1 MDLFEGTL
9 LNLMCISF
17 PLLIY
22 IICTIYIKNLD
33 RKMNY
38 IILDIALYSS
48 VYLLIKFGTNV
59 FIYPLL
65 LLNIP
70 LLIAALRKRMHSV
83 IILSILLVLYYR
95 NATGIE
101 ILYLALEYVIY
112 FIGYLVYCHGKD
124 GKINALSLITAFS
137 TIKAFMMSFKVFY
150 FIPDSITSVYSGML
164 LIFLTMI
171 FFTILAFMVAF
182 LLEKGEEAIDLN
194 RVVYELEKEKKL
206 RESLFKITHEIK
218 NPIAVCKGYL
228 DMMDYRDIDKV
239 ERYNSIIK
247 DEINR
252 TLILMDDFL
261 DYTKIKVEKE
271 EAYFYLLIE
280 YTCDIMKPL
289 FNANDVSL
297 KLDIPDDELYME
309 LDYNRLKQVLVNL
322 LKNSIEA
329 KDKKKK
335 SSYISIKAFVE
346 GDDVNLIIKDN
357 GVGMSQKSL
366 DKVDEMFYT
375 TKEKGTGLGVAL
387 SKEIIYQHDGSISY
401 DSVKGKYT
409 TVTIKLP
416 IDEDVV

>member
-150 FIPDSITSVYSGML
+150 FITSVYSGML

-271 EAYFYLLIE
+271 EADFYLLIE
-280 YTCDIMKPL
+280 DTCDIMKPL

>member
-1 MDLFEGTL
+1 
-9 LNLMCISF
+9 
-17 PLLIY
+17 
-22 IICTIYIKNLD
+22 
-33 RKMNY
+33 
-38 IILDIALYSS
+38 
-48 VYLLIKFGTNV
+48 
-59 FIYPLL
+59 
-65 LLNIP
+65 
-70 LLIAALRKRMHSV
+70 
-83 IILSILLVLYYR
+83 
-95 NATGIE
+95 
-101 ILYLALEYVIY
+101 
-112 FIGYLVYCHGKD
+112 
-124 GKINALSLITAFS
+124 
-137 TIKAFMMSFKVFY
+137 
-150 FIPDSITSVYSGML
+150 
-164 LIFLTMI
+164 
-171 FFTILAFMVAF
+171 
-182 LLEKGEEAIDLN
+182 
-194 RVVYELEKEKKL
+194 
-206 RESLFKITHEIK
+206 
-218 NPIAVCKGYL
+218 
-228 DMMDYRDIDKV
+228 
-239 ERYNSIIK
+239 
-247 DEINR
+247 
-252 TLILMDDFL
+252 MDDFL

-271 EAYFYLLIE
+271 EADFYLLIE
-280 YTCDIMKPL
+280 DTCDIMKPL

-416 IDEDVV
+416 IDEDIV

>member
-9 LNLMCISF
+9 LNLMCITF
-17 PLLIY
+17 PLLVY

-33 RKMNY
+33 KKMNY

-48 VYLLIKFGTNV
+48 IYLLIKFGTNV

-70 LLIAALRKRMHSV
+70 LLIAALRKRIHSV
-83 IILSILLVLYYR
+83 VILSIILVLYYHD
-95 NATGIE
+95 ATGID
-101 ILYLALEYVIY
+101 IMYLAIEYILY
-112 FIGYLVYCHGKD
+112 FIGYLIYCHGKE
-124 GKINALSLITAFS
+124 GKINTLSIITIFS
-137 TIKAFMMSFKVFY
+137 TVKAFMMSFKIFY
-150 FIPDSITSVYSGML
+150 FIPKSTANIYSGMT

-171 FFTILAFMVAF
+171 LFTILAFMVAF

-194 RVVYELEKEKKL
+194 RIVYELEKEKKL

-228 DMMDYRDIDKV
+228 DMMDYSDINKV

-271 EAYFYLLIE
+271 EADFYLLVE
-280 YTCDIMKPL
+280 DTCDIMRPL
-289 FNANDVSL
+289 FNEHDISL
-297 KLDIPDDELYME
+297 KLTIPDDELYMQ

-329 KDKKKK
+329 IDPKKKK
-335 SSYISIKAFVE
+335 SYISIKAFIEDESVKL
-346 GDDVNLIIKDN
+346 VIKDN
-357 GVGMSQKSL
+357 GIGMSEKSL
-366 DKVDEMFYT
+366 SKVDEMFYT
-375 TKEKGTGLGVAL
+375 TKDKGTGLGVAL
-387 SKEIIYQHDGSISY
+387 SKEIIYQHDGSIKY
-401 DSVKGKYT
+401 DSVKDKYT
-409 TVTIKLP
+409 TVTISLP
-416 IDEDVV
+416 LENY

>member
-9 LNLMCISF
+9 LNLMCITF
-17 PLLIY
+17 PLLVY

-33 RKMNY
+33 KKMNY

-70 LLIAALRKRMHSV
+70 LLIAALRKRIHSV
-83 IILSILLVLYYR
+83 VILSIILVLYYHD
-95 NATGIE
+95 ATGIDIMYLSIE
-101 ILYLALEYVIY
+101 YILY
-112 FIGYLVYCHGKD
+112 FIGYLIYCHGKE
-124 GKINALSLITAFS
+124 GKINTLSIITIFS
-137 TIKAFMMSFKVFY
+137 TVKAFMMSFKIFY
-150 FIPDSITSVYSGML
+150 FIPKSTANIYSGMT

-171 FFTILAFMVAF
+171 LFTILAFMVAF

-194 RVVYELEKEKKL
+194 RIVYELEKEKKL

-228 DMMDYRDIDKV
+228 DMMDYSDINKV

-271 EAYFYLLIE
+271 EADFYLLVE
-280 YTCDIMKPL
+280 DTCDIMKPL
-289 FNANDVSL
+289 FNEHDISL
-297 KLDIPDDELYME
+297 KLNIPDDELYMQ

-329 KDKKKK
+329 IDPKKKK
-335 SSYISIKAFVE
+335 SYISIKAFIEDESVKL
-346 GDDVNLIIKDN
+346 VIKDN
-357 GVGMSQKSL
+357 GIGMSEKSL
-366 DKVDEMFYT
+366 SKVDEMFYT
-375 TKEKGTGLGVAL
+375 TKDKGTGLGVAL
-387 SKEIIYQHDGSISY
+387 SKEIIYQHDGSIKY
-401 DSVKGKYT
+401 DSVKDKYT
-409 TVTIKLP
+409 TVTISLP
-416 IDEDVV
+416 LENY

>member
-1 MDLFEGTL
+1 
-9 LNLMCISF
+9 
-17 PLLIY
+17 
-22 IICTIYIKNLD
+22 
-33 RKMNY
+33 MNY

-101 ILYLALEYVIY
+101 IFYLALEYVIY
-112 FIGYLVYCHGKD
+112 FIGYLFYCHGKD

-271 EAYFYLLIE
+271 EADFYLLIE
-280 YTCDIMKPL
+280 DTCDIMKPL

-416 IDEDVV
+416 IDEDIV

>member
-112 FIGYLVYCHGKD
+112 FIGYLVFCHDKD
-124 GKINALSLITAFS
+124 EKINALSLITAFS

-150 FIPDSITSVYSGML
+150 FIPESITSVYSGML

-171 FFTILAFMVAF
+171 LFTILAFMVAF

-271 EAYFYLLIE
+271 EADFYLLIE
-280 YTCDIMKPL
+280 DTCDIMKPL

>member
-9 LNLMCISF
+9 LNLMCITF
-17 PLLIY
+17 PLLVY

-33 RKMNY
+33 KKMNY

-83 IILSILLVLYYR
+83 VILSILLVLYYHD
-95 NATGIE
+95 ATGIDIMYLSIE
-101 ILYLALEYVIY
+101 YILY
-112 FIGYLVYCHGKD
+112 FIGYLIYCHGRE
-124 GKINALSLITAFS
+124 GKINALSIITIFS
-137 TIKAFMMSFKVFY
+137 TVKAFMMSFKIFY
-150 FIPDSITSVYSGML
+150 FIPKSTANIYSGMT

-171 FFTILAFMVAF
+171 LFTILAFMVAF

-194 RVVYELEKEKKL
+194 RIVYELEKEKKL

-228 DMMDYRDIDKV
+228 DMMDYSDINKV

-271 EAYFYLLIE
+271 EADFYLLVE
-280 YTCDIMKPL
+280 DTCDIMRPL
-289 FNANDVSL
+289 FNEHDISL
-297 KLDIPDDELYME
+297 KLTIPDDELYMQ

-329 KDKKKK
+329 IDPKKKK
-335 SSYISIKAFVE
+335 SYISIKAFIEDESVKL
-346 GDDVNLIIKDN
+346 VIKDN
-357 GVGMSQKSL
+357 GIGMSEKSL
-366 DKVDEMFYT
+366 SKVDEMFYT
-375 TKEKGTGLGVAL
+375 TKDKGTGLGVAL
-387 SKEIIYQHDGSISY
+387 SKEIIYQHDGSIKY
-401 DSVKGKYT
+401 DSVKDKYT
-409 TVTIKLP
+409 TVTISLP
-416 IDEDVV
+416 LENY

>member
-9 LNLMCISF
+9 LNLICISF

-83 IILSILLVLYYR
+83 IILSILLVLYYHD
-95 NATGIE
+95 ATGIG
-101 ILYLALEYVIY
+101 IPYLALEYVIY

-124 GKINALSLITAFS
+124 GKINALNLITAFS

-150 FIPDSITSVYSGML
+150 FIPESTTDVYSGMM

-171 FFTILAFMVAF
+171 LFTILAFMVAF

-271 EAYFYLLIE
+271 EADFYLLIE
-280 YTCDIMKPL
+280 DTCDIMKPL

-416 IDEDVV
+416 ID

>member
-9 LNLMCISF
+9 LNLMCITF
-17 PLLIY
+17 PLLVY

-33 RKMNY
+33 KKMNY

-83 IILSILLVLYYR
+83 VILSILLVLYYHD
-95 NATGIE
+95 ATGIDIMYLSIE
-101 ILYLALEYVIY
+101 YILY
-112 FIGYLVYCHGKD
+112 FIGYLIYCHGRE
-124 GKINALSLITAFS
+124 GKINTLSIITIFS
-137 TIKAFMMSFKVFY
+137 IVKAFMMSFKIFY
-150 FIPDSITSVYSGML
+150 FIPKSTASIYSGMT

-171 FFTILAFMVAF
+171 LFTILAFMVAF

-194 RVVYELEKEKKL
+194 RIVYELEKEKKI

-228 DMMDYRDIDKV
+228 DMMDYSDINKV

-271 EAYFYLLIE
+271 EADFYLLVE
-280 YTCDIMKPL
+280 DTCDIMKPL
-289 FNANDVSL
+289 FNEHDISL
-297 KLDIPDDELYME
+297 KLNIPDDELYMQ

-329 KDKKKK
+329 IDPKKKK
-335 SSYISIKAFVE
+335 SYISIKAFIENESVKL
-346 GDDVNLIIKDN
+346 VIKDN
-357 GVGMSQKSL
+357 GIGMSEKSL

-375 TKEKGTGLGVAL
+375 TKDKGTGLGVAL
-387 SKEIIYQHDGSISY
+387 SKEIIYQHDGSINY
-401 DSVKGKYT
+401 DSVKDKYT
-409 TVTIKLP
+409 TVTISLP
-416 IDEDVV
+416 LESYW

>member
-83 IILSILLVLYYR
+83 IILSILLILYYR

-112 FIGYLVYCHGKD
+112 FIGYLVFCHDKD
-124 GKINALSLITAFS
+124 EKINALSLITAFS

-150 FIPDSITSVYSGML
+150 FIPESITSVYSGML

-171 FFTILAFMVAF
+171 LFTILAFMVAF

-271 EAYFYLLIE
+271 EADFYLLIE
-280 YTCDIMKPL
+280 DTCDIMKPL

-416 IDEDVV
+416 LED

>member
-1 MDLFEGTL
+1 
-9 LNLMCISF
+9 
-17 PLLIY
+17 
-22 IICTIYIKNLD
+22 
-33 RKMNY
+33 
-38 IILDIALYSS
+38 
-48 VYLLIKFGTNV
+48 
-59 FIYPLL
+59 
-65 LLNIP
+65 
-70 LLIAALRKRMHSV
+70 
-83 IILSILLVLYYR
+83 
-95 NATGIE
+95 
-101 ILYLALEYVIY
+101 
-112 FIGYLVYCHGKD
+112 
-124 GKINALSLITAFS
+124 
-137 TIKAFMMSFKVFY
+137 MMSFKVFY

-171 FFTILAFMVAF
+171 LFTILAFMVAF

-271 EAYFYLLIE
+271 EADFYLLIE
-280 YTCDIMKPL
+280 DTCDIMKPL

>member
-9 LNLMCISF
+9 LNLMCITF
-17 PLLIY
+17 PLLVY

-33 RKMNY
+33 KKMNY

-83 IILSILLVLYYR
+83 VILSIILVLYYHD
-95 NATGIE
+95 ATGID
-101 ILYLALEYVIY
+101 IMYLAIEYILY
-112 FIGYLVYCHGKD
+112 FIGYLIYCHGKE
-124 GKINALSLITAFS
+124 GKINTLSIITIFS
-137 TIKAFMMSFKVFY
+137 TVKAFMMSFKIFY
-150 FIPDSITSVYSGML
+150 FIPKSTANIYSGMT

-171 FFTILAFMVAF
+171 LFTILAFMVAF

-194 RVVYELEKEKKL
+194 RIVYELEKEKKL

-228 DMMDYRDIDKV
+228 DMMDYSDINKV

-271 EAYFYLLIE
+271 EADFYLLVE
-280 YTCDIMKPL
+280 DTCDIMKPL
-289 FNANDVSL
+289 FNEHDISL
-297 KLDIPDDELYME
+297 KLNIPDDELYMQ

-329 KDKKKK
+329 IDPKKKK
-335 SSYISIKAFVE
+335 SYISIKAFIEDESVKL
-346 GDDVNLIIKDN
+346 VIKDN
-357 GVGMSQKSL
+357 GIGMSEKSL
-366 DKVDEMFYT
+366 SKVDEMFYT
-375 TKEKGTGLGVAL
+375 TKDKGTGLGVAL
-387 SKEIIYQHDGSISY
+387 SKEIIYQHDGSIKY
-401 DSVKGKYT
+401 DSVKDKYT
-409 TVTIKLP
+409 TVTISLP
-416 IDEDVV
+416 LENY

>member
-9 LNLMCISF
+9 LNLICISF

-83 IILSILLVLYYR
+83 IILSILLVLYYHD
-95 NATGIE
+95 ATGIG
-101 ILYLALEYVIY
+101 IPYLALEYVIY

-124 GKINALSLITAFS
+124 GKINALNLITAFS

-150 FIPDSITSVYSGML
+150 FIPESTTDVYSGMM

-171 FFTILAFMVAF
+171 LFTILAFMVAF

-271 EAYFYLLIE
+271 EADFYLLIE
-280 YTCDIMKPL
+280 DTCDIMKPL

-346 GDDVNLIIKDN
+346 DDDVNLIIKDN

-416 IDEDVV
+416 ID

>member
-112 FIGYLVYCHGKD
+112 FIGYLVFCHDKD
-124 GKINALSLITAFS
+124 EKINVLSLITAFS

-150 FIPDSITSVYSGML
+150 FIPESITSVYSGML

-171 FFTILAFMVAF
+171 LFTILAFMVAF

-271 EAYFYLLIE
+271 EADFYLLIE
-280 YTCDIMKPL
+280 DTCDIMKPL

-416 IDEDVV
+416 LED

>member
-9 LNLMCISF
+9 LNLICISF

-95 NATGIE
+95 NATGIG

-124 GKINALSLITAFS
+124 GKINALNLITAFS

-150 FIPDSITSVYSGML
+150 FIPESTTDVYSGMM

-171 FFTILAFMVAF
+171 LFTILAFMVAF

-271 EAYFYLLIE
+271 EADFYLLIE
-280 YTCDIMKPL
+280 DTCDIMKPL

-416 IDEDVV
+416 ID

>member
-95 NATGIE
+95 NATGIG
-101 ILYLALEYVIY
+101 IPYLALEYVIY

-124 GKINALSLITAFS
+124 GKINALNLITAFS

-150 FIPDSITSVYSGML
+150 FIPESTTDVYSGMM

-171 FFTILAFMVAF
+171 LFTILAFMVAF

-271 EAYFYLLIE
+271 EADFYLLIE
-280 YTCDIMKPL
+280 DTCDIMKPL

-346 GDDVNLIIKDN
+346 DDDVNLIIKDN

-416 IDEDVV
+416 ID